1 MATPLL
7 IALGALGAGFGGRF
21 AMQRLAARGG
31 KTGMDAWVKG
41 GFQTKMDPKEAKQI
55 LGIRCARSCS
65 PRAGTCGEDQGRLG
79 GQAALGALA
88 RAAQVESSHAWRDEG
103 SED

>member
-7 IALGALGAGFGGRF
+7 IALGALGAGLGGRF

-55 LGIRCARSCS
+55 LGIRSVGLIARGSAGCS
-65 PRAGTCGEDQGRLG
+65 HRSRQGCRHPSADGQPAARLEVEVATVPG
-79 GQAALGALA
+79 GLPG
-88 RAAQVESSHAWRDEG
+88 
-103 SED
+103 